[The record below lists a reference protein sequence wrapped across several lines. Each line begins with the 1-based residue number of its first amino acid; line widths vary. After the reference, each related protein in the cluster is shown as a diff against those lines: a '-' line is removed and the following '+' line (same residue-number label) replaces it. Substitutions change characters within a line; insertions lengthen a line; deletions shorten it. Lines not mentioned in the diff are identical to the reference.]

1 MDRRTFVKNAG
12 LVTTWLGISVV
23 VQACS
28 SDDDPGAPAGG
39 TPGDVAGVI
48 GSNHGHAVT
57 ITEAQ
62 ITAGGA
68 VHLTMSGGTHVH
80 TVDLT
85 SGQAGEIG
93 AGDPVTVTSSS
104 DSGHDHG
111 VSFIPDPT

>member
-1 MDRRTFVKNAG
+1 MMDRRTFVKNAG

-28 SDDDPGAPAGG
+28 SDDDPVAPAGG

-57 ITEAQ
+57 ITAAQ

-68 VHLTMSGGTHVH
+68 VTLDMTGGTHGH
-80 TVDLT
+80 QVDLT
-85 SGQAGEIG
+85 ALQVGEIG
-93 AGDPVTVTSSS
+93 AGDPVTTPSTS
-104 DSGHDHG
+104 DSGHSHT
-111 VSFIPDPT
+111 VIFNLPV